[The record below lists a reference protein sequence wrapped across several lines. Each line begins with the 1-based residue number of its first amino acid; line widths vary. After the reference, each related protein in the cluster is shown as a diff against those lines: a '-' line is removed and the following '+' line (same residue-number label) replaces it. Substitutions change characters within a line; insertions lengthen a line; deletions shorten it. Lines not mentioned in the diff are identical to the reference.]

1 MPSALR
7 DATELLAQLY
17 QMQGNYQLAYEN
29 LQLFRQMTDS
39 LLNLENQEKATR
51 QGIQYEFEKEKN
63 QIDLENQRVH
73 ALEQQKL

>member
-1 MPSALR
+1 MR